1 MIRIGVIC
9 PSEIAFRRFMPALE
23 KKQEFS
29 FAGVAVNSI
38 KERFG
43 KDYME
48 DADSIEII
56 KRGKEK
62 AQKFI
67 EMYGGKLYGS
77 YEELVTSPE
86 IDAVYIPLPPALHYK
101 WAKAALEA
109 GKHVM
114 VEKPATTCYSETKE
128 LIALAEEKKL
138 AFHENYMFVFHQQIK
153 EIGELIEGGT
163 IGEVRLQTVK
173 FGFPKRA
180 KEDFRYDKKMG
191 GGALM
196 DAGGYTIKYASM
208 LLSSNVHVAAAQSGY
223 TKDFEVDMYGSGML
237 IDDKNHVVCVAYGMD
252 NNYKCELEIWGSE
265 GTLIATRVLTAPDGF
280 TPTAVI
286 KKGNTE
292 YIQTFQ
298 ADDAFLKSIFYF
310 EQCIKNEN
318 KRNENYASILKQ
330 AELVGEFQKLAE
342 KRIKNE

>member
-23 KKQEFS
+23 KKEGFF

-38 KERFG
+38 RERFG
-43 KDYME
+43 EDFTE
-48 DADSIEII
+48 DADSMKII
-56 KRGKEK
+56 QKGKEK
-62 AQKFI
+62 AQKFT

-77 YEELVTSPE
+77 YEELVTSSE

-114 VEKPATTCYSETKE
+114 VEKPATTCCLETKE
-128 LIALAEEKKL
+128 LIDLAEEKEL
-138 AFHENYMFVFHQQIK
+138 AFHENYMFVFHHQIK
-153 EIGELIEGGT
+153 EISELVKSGT
-163 IGEVRLQTVK
+163 IGEVRLQSVK

-208 LLSSNVHVAAAQSGY
+208 LLSPNVHVAAAQNGY
-223 TKDFEVDMYGSGML
+223 TKDCEVDMYGSGML
-237 IDDKNHVVCVAYGMD
+237 IDDKNHAVCVAYGMD

-265 GTLIATRVLTAPDGF
+265 GTLTATRVLTAPAGF

-298 ADDAFLKSIFYF
+298 EDDAFLKSIFYF
-310 EQCIKNEN
+310 EQCIKYEDMR
-318 KRNENYASILKQ
+318 KESYALILKQ
-330 AELVGEFQKLAE
+330 AELVSEFQKLAE
-342 KRIKNE
+342 GEIQNE

>member
-23 KKQEFS
+23 KKQGFS

-38 KERFG
+38 RERFG
-43 KDYME
+43 EDYTE
-48 DADSIEII
+48 DKGSIEII

-67 EMYGGKLYGS
+67 ELYGGKLYGS

-101 WAKAALEA
+101 WAKTALES

-114 VEKPATTCYSETKE
+114 VEKPATTCCSATKE

-138 AFHENYMFVFHQQIK
+138 AFHENYMFVFHHQIK
-153 EIGELIEGGT
+153 EIADLVKSGT
-163 IGEVRLQTVK
+163 IGEVRLQSVK

-208 LLSSNVHVAAAQSGY
+208 LLSSNVHVAFAQSGY
-223 TKDFEVDMYGSGML
+223 TKDFKVDMYGSGML
-237 IDDKNHVVCVAYGMD
+237 IDDKNDVVCVAYGMD
-252 NNYKCELEIWGSE
+252 NNYKCELELWGSE
-265 GTLIATRVLTAPDGF
+265 GTLTATRVLTAPAGF
-280 TPTAVI
+280 EPTAVI
-286 KKGNTE
+286 KKGNAE

-310 EQCIKNEN
+310 EQCIKYED
-318 KRNENYASILKQ
+318 KRKENYASILNQ
-330 AELVGEFQKLAE
+330 AELVDEFQKLAGGE
-342 KRIKNE
+342 IKSE